1 MTSHCGA
8 EPISRLWAGS
18 LGFPY
23 LQSFDDLVESGAI
36 AAIDKVCAACLSA
49 GVAVGVSTGDATT
62 AMEIMS
68 AARPA
73 VSATARRLAGTTFRL
88 VSVG

>member
-1 MTSHCGA
+1 MG
-8 EPISRLWAGS
+8 AGS

-68 AARPA
+68 APRSARPPIF
-73 VSATARRLAGTTFRL
+73 ATQRLLAGLRFRL
-88 VSVG
+88 GSVG

>member
-1 MTSHCGA
+1 MWWG
-8 EPISRLWAGS
+8 PAGS

-68 AARPA
+68 AARPS
-73 VSATARRLAGTTFRL
+73 VSATARRLAGTIRL
-88 VSVG
+88 ASVG

>member
-1 MTSHCGA
+1 MG
-8 EPISRLWAGS
+8 AGS

-62 AMEIMS
+62 AMDVAPVAFLLREGLG
-68 AARPA
+68 
-73 VSATARRLAGTTFRL
+73 LAGFTF
-88 VSVG
+88 

>member
-68 AARPA
+68 AARFR
-73 VSATARRLAGTTFRL
+73 SFRHSRLAGLRFRL
-88 VSVG
+88 GPVG